1 MHPPLP
7 SSNNSST
14 ARMTAV
20 LRQTYE
26 LLFVVFVFCFFFLIA
41 YIIYESVIL
50 VDTRRAGHPAE
61 CRDLKSVQRRMGI
74 TFTVGAKDVY

>member
-1 MHPPLP
+1 MQSLGARTNGRTATNIRTPLCGFCF
-7 SSNNSST
+7 
-14 ARMTAV
+14 
-20 LRQTYE
+20 
-26 LLFVVFVFCFFFLIA
+26 LFFFFLIA